1 MSVITK
7 LTTAK
12 SRDKKIN
19 IYLDGKYAFS
29 LPPNV
34 VSQAGLRTEQE
45 LTESQVEELAAADKF
60 RRCFNAAIS
69 YISYKPRSEYEVR
82 QRLLQR
88 GFDRDYLEKV
98 IVKLKDQGLIDDVSF
113 ARFWKENRQDC
124 SPRSQWLTGM
134 ELRRKGIDND
144 LITRTISDV
153 DDNDSAYQA
162 AVKRVRRISP
172 VDYQLFRR
180 RLADYLRRR
189 GFNYDVIQ
197 QTVDKLWSERR
208 ESSLRIYKED
218 K

>member
-29 LPPNV
+29 LPANV
-34 VSQAGLRTEQE
+34 VTQAGLRKEQE
-45 LTESQVEELAAADKF
+45 LTSIQVEELAATGRY
-60 RRCFNAAIS
+60 RRCLNAAVS

-88 GFDRDYLEKV
+88 RFERNDIDKT
-98 IVKLKDQGLIDDVSF
+98 IDDLKDQGFIDDVSF
-113 ARFWKENRQDC
+113 ARLWKENRQDC
-124 SPRSQWLTGM
+124 SPRSKWLTGV
-134 ELRRKGIDND
+134 ELRRKGINND
-144 LITRTISDV
+144 LVIQAVSDI
-153 DDNDSAYQA
+153 DDNESAYRA
-162 AVKRVRRISP
+162 ALTRARRIAP
-172 VDYQLFRR
+172 DDYQTFRR
-180 RLADYLRRR
+180 RLGDFLKRR

-197 QTVDKLWSERR
+197 QTIDMLWSERG
-208 ESSLRIYKED
+208 ENSPRIYKEE